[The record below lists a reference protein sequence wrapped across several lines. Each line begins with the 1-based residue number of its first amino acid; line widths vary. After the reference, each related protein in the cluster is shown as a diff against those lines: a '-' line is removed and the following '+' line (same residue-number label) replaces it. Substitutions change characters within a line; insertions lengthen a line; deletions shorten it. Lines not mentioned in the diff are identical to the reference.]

1 MATITISRQFGA
13 GGATLG
19 ARLSK
24 TLGYRYVND
33 QLIMEV
39 AKNVGVSL
47 GRVRTIE
54 RKGTSKLMKLLDK
67 IVSAD
72 SIDRQAT
79 KKHGFIDEKRYVDE
93 VMAIIRKLHEEGNA
107 VIIGRGSQY
116 ALKGYEGVVRILLV
130 ADAEYRVRFLMDN
143 YEMNRIQAEKAVKRA
158 DVIRTRFLNCFS
170 EKGFHNDPL
179 LYDLVLNMNHLSMDQ
194 AVEIVLKLLP

>member
-19 ARLSK
+19 ERLSK

-33 QLIMEV
+33 QLIIEV
-39 AKNVGVSL
+39 AKNVGVSSS
-47 GRVRTIE
+47 RVRTIE

-72 SIDRQAT
+72 SIDRQVT

-93 VMAIIRKLHEEGNA
+93 VTAIIQKLHEEGNV
-107 VIIGRGSQY
+107 VIIGRGSNY
-116 ALKGYEGVVRILLV
+116 ALKGYDGVIHILMV
-130 ADAEYRVRFLMDN
+130 AEVEHRVRFLMDN
-143 YEMNRIQAEKAVKRA
+143 YEMNRSQAERAVKRGDA
-158 DVIRTRFLNCFS
+158 IRTRFLNCFS
-170 EKGFHNDPL
+170 DRGSHDDPM
-179 LYDLVLNMNHLSMDQ
+179 LYDLVLNMNHLSMEQ
-194 AVEIVLKLLP
+194 AEEIVLKLVP